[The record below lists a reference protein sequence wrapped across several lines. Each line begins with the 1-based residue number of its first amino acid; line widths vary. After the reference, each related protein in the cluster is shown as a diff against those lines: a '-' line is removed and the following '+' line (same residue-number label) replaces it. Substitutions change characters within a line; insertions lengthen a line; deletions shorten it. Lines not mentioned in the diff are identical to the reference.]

1 MSSLSTGG
9 RRGASGTLALV
20 VVVVLIGANLRGPI
34 TGVPPL
40 LGDIRADLGLTPAA
54 SALVTT
60 LPLLAFALL
69 SPLVAPLAQRL
80 GLDRTLLLS
89 IVLLT
94 VAILTRPWL
103 GAGVFLV
110 GTALL
115 GVAITI
121 GNVLLPVVIR
131 RDAPERIPTVMA
143 ASTASYGIGQGIAAF
158 AAVPV
163 ALLVG
168 WRWSISLPVVLT
180 VVALIAWVLYAKR
193 QPAQVQEVAPRA
205 ASSTREWAQVFTLP
219 EAWWVAVFFGI
230 QAMLFYT
237 ATTWIPDQLVD
248 TAGVSKVAAGNAL
261 SVFHL
266 TGIAGSLLVPLLLKL
281 TGNAKRLGVVLG
293 LVWMVFFIALLA
305 LPGWWPVWMVLGGI
319 VQGAGISL
327 GLILTAV
334 RPISVG
340 FGRYVSGMVQGV
352 GYLIAALGP
361 LLVGWLFQRAGSWVV
376 STVVL
381 AALGAAMALVALRA
395 GAEEKIGP
403 EPLVRAEE

>member
-89 IVLLT
+89 IVLLA